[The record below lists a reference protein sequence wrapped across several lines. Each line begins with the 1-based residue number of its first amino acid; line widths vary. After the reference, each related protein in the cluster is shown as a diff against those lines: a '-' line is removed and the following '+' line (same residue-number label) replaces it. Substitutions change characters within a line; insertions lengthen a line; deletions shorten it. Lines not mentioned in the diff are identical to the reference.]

1 MEVVIAEQREL
12 TGLAADAVER
22 LVREEPSAVLGLATG
37 STPMPVYDELVRRH
51 REEGLS
57 FAGAR
62 GFLLDEYVGLC
73 RDHPQRY
80 RRVISQEIVE
90 RVEWPEEQ
98 VLGPDGLA
106 EDLAEAC
113 ARYEQ
118 SIAEAGGIDLQLLGI
133 GADGHVAFNE
143 PGSSL
148 ASRTRVK
155 SLTAQTRE
163 DNARFFDSPE
173 EVPVHCLTQGL
184 GTISEARHLVLL
196 ATGEHKA
203 PAVRQLVEGA
213 ISARWPATV
222 LQLHPHVTV
231 LVDEAAASGLELA
244 DYYRHA
250 YASKPEWQ
258 GI

>member
-90 RVEWPEEQ
+90 RVDWPEEQ

-106 EDLAEAC
+106 EDLPEAC
-113 ARYEQ
+113 ACYEQ

>member
-90 RVEWPEEQ
+90 RVDWPEEQ

-106 EDLAEAC
+106 EDLPEAC
-113 ARYEQ
+113 ACYEQ

-196 ATGEHKA
+196 AIGEHKA

-231 LVDEAAASGLELA
+231 LVDEAAASGLELS
-244 DYYRHA
+244 DYYRQA
-250 YASKPEWQ
+250 FASKPEGQ